1 MHIVSDRTCLTEL
14 DGKRRFKFTI
24 ELELIGLE
32 LEIHVIPDVAQSA
45 IAILSGAVRVAKKFK
60 AKS

>member
-32 LEIHVIPDVAQSA
+32 LGINLIPGVVQSA
-45 IAILSGAVRVAKKFK
+45 IAILLGAIRVTKKFK
-60 AKS
+60 ARS